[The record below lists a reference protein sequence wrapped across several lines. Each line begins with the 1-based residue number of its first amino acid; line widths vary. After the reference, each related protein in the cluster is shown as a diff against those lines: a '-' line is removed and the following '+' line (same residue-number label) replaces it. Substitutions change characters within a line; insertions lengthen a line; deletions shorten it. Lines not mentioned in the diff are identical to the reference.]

1 MYEAV
6 ELIFSEDLGL
16 EVSGYLELIKKE
28 KVVESGVDPED
39 DSINEEGTTQ
49 KVGEKKEVTKIQIS
63 DFKLDLP

>member
-49 KVGEKKEVTKIQIS
+49 KLGEKKEVTKIQIS

>member
-49 KVGEKKEVTKIQIS
+49 KLGEKKEVTKIQIS
-63 DFKLDLP
+63 NFKLDLP